1 MKQGGRDLTN
11 KELYEFMGQIGRD
24 TFRGLEGIDAENT
37 APYFDDALESLV
49 QTYGYWERGPYNV
62 DNEYNRRDFR
72 EEAMRRAL
80 WAILVVQGYQPSGAA
95 SLDCDSQSG
104 NWGSFDE
111 DAVRS
116 LTEFTEQAREV
127 YRES

>member
-11 KELYEFMGQIGRD
+11 EELYMVMGKIGRD

-49 QTYGYWERGPYNV
+49 QTYGYWERGPYDIN
-62 DNEYNRRDFR
+62 NEYNRRDLR
-72 EEAMRRAL
+72 NEAIRRAL
-80 WAILVVQGYQPSGAA
+80 WATLVIQGYTPAGAD

-111 DAVRS
+111 EGIRQ
-116 LTEFTEQAREV
+116 LTEFTESRREQ
-127 YRES
+127 YR